1 MIQFCSFLAR
11 KSKHLKSNT
20 ILNFHAKNQ
29 PFNFGLVSAKIQ
41 IHKWQITELWK
52 LWIFAPKFIHR
63 IVRLNFGYFFCFF
76 VFCLKNIKEYEFS
89 RQNSTLESSATTVS
103 TFLAQKF
110 KLYFKTKEKWDIFV
124 DFETLCS
131 TKRKGDSFTLIDAS
145 WLWCR
150 LRRSS
155 FGHGHVDLGLFDVL
169 LGVLTGLWAFVWTRA
184 NGSWKSKIVWKKAT
198 TRLFMEQLF
207 LFSAKVYGGKVFP

>member
-11 KSKHLKSNT
+11 KSKYLKSNT

-29 PFNFGLVSAKIQ
+29 SFNFGFVSAKIQ

-52 LWIFAPKFIHR
+52 LWIFTPKIIHR
-63 IVRLNFGYFFCFF
+63 IVRFNFGYFFGAKIQIFEKCKRIWIFTPKF
-76 VFCLKNIKEYEFS
+76 TIRIYSYNCDH
-89 RQNSTLESSATTVS
+89 
-103 TFLAQKF
+103 FLAQKF
-110 KLYFKTKEKWDIFV
+110 RLYFKPKGKV
-124 DFETLCS
+124 DNFDYFETLYS

-207 LFSAKVYGGKVFP
+207 LFSAKVYGGKAFP